1 MTKAAELAK
10 MGEVLTNS
18 QIGGRRNIVI
28 NGAMQV
34 AQRATSVTGLGGDGN
49 TYNTCD
55 RWHLSC
61 ANTAGRFTM
70 SQAADVHDGFANA
83 LKFDCTTADTSIAA
97 GEFVILTQRFE
108 GQDVQQFKKGSS
120 DAESITVSFYVKG
133 NASATYALELFDND
147 NSRQASQL
155 FSVTTDWTRVI
166 KTFTPDTT
174 GAFDDDNATSLELN
188 IFLHAGSNL
197 TSGTLSSTFA
207 SNTNANRAAGIS
219 SFFDSTDRTFFITG
233 VQMEVGEQA
242 TPFEHRSFGEELDLC
257 YRYYIKYHAG
267 GSGTFSRMAL
277 GFMRTSTNLRALFT
291 YPREMRSTPAL
302 DDDNAGNYHV
312 EDAGGNSDVDATV
325 ASISQGG
332 LQTCLVNFTTGSL
345 TNNDPAHVGINSST
359 DSLVGLGFDAEL

>member
-28 NGAMQV
+28 NGAMNV
-34 AQRATSVTGLGGDGN
+34 AQRATSETGLGADGN

-83 LKFDCTTADTSIAA
+83 LKFECTTADTSIAA

-155 FSVTTDWTRVI
+155 FSVTTNWTRVI

-207 SNTNANRAAGIS
+207 SSTNANRAAGIS

-233 VQMEVGEQA
+233 VQLEVGSQA
-242 TPFEHRSFGEELDLC
+242 TPFEHRSFGEELALC
-257 YRYYIKYHAG
+257 QRYYEKTDTLRYHLVGRYNNDSGVPISTWLYKQTMRAAPAFSTS
-267 GSGTFSRMAL
+267 GSF
-277 GFMRTSTNLRALFT
+277 TSTTGWGGTPLAISLAT
-291 YPREMRSTPAL
+291 DHAAIYSSTSVGANQQL
-302 DDDNAGNYHV
+302 WIN
-312 EDAGGNSDVDATV
+312 GGN
-325 ASISQGG
+325 I
-332 LQTCLVNFTTGSL
+332 
-345 TNNDPAHVGINSST
+345 I
-359 DSLVGLGFDAEL
+359 FDAEL

>member
-1 MTKAAELAK
+1 
-10 MGEVLTNS
+10 
-18 QIGGRRNIVI
+18 
-28 NGAMQV
+28 
-34 AQRATSVTGLGGDGN
+34 LGGDGN

-155 FSVTTDWTRVI
+155 FSVTTDWTRVV

-233 VQMEVGEQA
+233 VQLEVGEQA
-242 TPFEHRSFGEELDLC
+242 TPFEHRSFGEELALC
-257 YRYYIKYHAG
+257 QRYFEKVSTTVNYHLLIAG
-267 GSGTFSRMAL
+267 QCFSSTGLQFLYPFKVVKRASASFTFSAAGTFSAVTSN
-277 GFMRTSTNLRALFT
+277 GSNAGAGTDIVATSTT
-291 YPREMRSTPAL
+291 DKEMRGTLTVSSGL
-302 DDDNAGNYHV
+302 SAG
-312 EDAGGNSDVDATV
+312 DASVLQHYGVQSDEA
-325 ASISQGG
+325 A
-332 LQTCLVNFTTGSL
+332 VN
-345 TNNDPAHVGINSST
+345 I
-359 DSLVGLGFDAEL
+359 DAEL

>member
-18 QIGGRRNIVI
+18 QIGGRRNVVI

-34 AQRATSVTGLGGDGN
+34 AQRATSATGLGGDGN

-155 FSVTTDWTRVI
+155 FSVTTDWTRVV

-233 VQMEVGEQA
+233 VQLEVGEQA
-242 TPFEHRSFGEELDLC
+242 TPFEHRSFGEELALC
-257 YRYYIKYHAG
+257 QRYCYVAN
-267 GSGTFSRMAL
+267 
-277 GFMRTSTNLRALFT
+277 STNRTTLCSAYFNTATAVRGGTVTFPVTMRAAPT
-291 YPREMRSTPAL
+291 ITEEGTDTNYNIARAGTSNASASGVPTTTQISTNSYELTATC
-302 DDDNAGNYHV
+302 NA
-312 EDAGGNSDVDATV
+312 S
-325 ASISQGG
+325 S
-332 LQTCLVNFTTGSL
+332 TTGFATRILLLSDAVI
-345 TNNDPAHVGINSST
+345 TM
-359 DSLVGLGFDAEL
+359 DSEL

>member
-1 MTKAAELAK
+1 MALTKVKVGGIEPNL
-10 MGEVLTNS
+10 
-18 QIGGRRNIVI
+18 GRRNLVI

-70 SQAADVHDGFANA
+70 SQVADVHDGFANA

-108 GQDVQQFKKGSS
+108 GQDVQQLKKGTS
-120 DAESITVSFYVKG
+120 DAEKVTVSFYVKG

-174 GAFDDDNATSLELN
+174 GAFDDDNANSLELN
-188 IFLHAGSNL
+188 IWLHAGSNL

-233 VQMEVGEQA
+233 VQLEVGSQA
-242 TPFEHRSFGEELDLC
+242 TPFEHRSFGEELALC
-257 YRYYIKYHAG
+257 ERYHQRFSDG
-267 GSGTFSRMAL
+267 MGTCSYTNTCIFGMA
-277 GFMRTSTNLRALFT
+277 FRQ
-291 YPREMRSTPAL
+291 EMRASPSFSLSAPLQITNSYDWDKTQSSSNIAIIASRVNTL
-302 DDDNAGNYHV
+302 GMQVSCGNF
-312 EDAGGNSDVDATV
+312 S
-325 ASISQGG
+325 
-332 LQTCLVNFTTGSL
+332 SL
-345 TNNDPAHVGINSST
+345 TRYQPIAINNSGGRIIA
-359 DSLVGLGFDAEL
+359 DAEL